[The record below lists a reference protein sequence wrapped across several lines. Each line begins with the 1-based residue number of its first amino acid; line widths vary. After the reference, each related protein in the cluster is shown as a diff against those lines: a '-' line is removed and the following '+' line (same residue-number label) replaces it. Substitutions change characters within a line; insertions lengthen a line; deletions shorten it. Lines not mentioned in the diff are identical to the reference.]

1 MLRTAL
7 ITALLVTTV
16 ATASPAAAST
26 STVVSQPNGD
36 VRLTVSVG
44 CGGTDRDHDGD
55 FNTCG
60 KGDTASLLH
69 AVFNQ
74 SDTTQ
79 TFRVDTVLDGP
90 GTTFDRT
97 TSIDVVL
104 APDQIYDVTE
114 TFRVENKRTPLGQYT
129 LSVTASA
136 SETVATSASLTVH

>member
-7 ITALLVTTV
+7 TSALLLTTM
-16 ATASPAAAST
+16 AIGAPAAAST

-74 SDTTQ
+74 SETTQ

-136 SETVATSASLTVH
+136 SETVATSASLVVR